1 MRRHRP
7 TMPAGC
13 QAAGDVKSAAQN
25 FKTSHK
31 LPHPLCAAPP
41 PFTTPPPSL
50 PLSCSCFASWP
61 FLSLHCAKIKIYEGC
76 KKQQRQRGGSER
88 KARGRGGY
96 GACCQGHSNV
106 GERAEGPAMNAPKNL
121 TPKWLQMSRAQ
132 RTKLCYT
139 LYIVPLSTPHP
150 PPPTPCS
157 TGTPPLHSA
166 PSRLE
171 QLRCLLEI
179 VSLQIKSTDVTSS
192 QQFALYCQK
201 FLRKDEKRE
210 AEERDEEEGGG
221 EEKRESLSECNEWMN
236 VFSLRPHTHTHTAIK
251 QKTLWSRSY
260 YVWIHF
266 NWAEERS

>member
-7 TMPAGC
+7 AMPAGC

-41 PFTTPPPSL
+41 PSFTTPPPSL
-50 PLSCSCFASWP
+50 PPSCSCFASWP

-106 GERAEGPAMNAPKNL
+106 GERGGGGRNECAKKFNAQMITNESSTAHKVVLHSLHSSPLHPPSPHPLLHWHTPSALCPFSFGTAPLPAGNCVIANQINGRDVIAAICIVLPKVF
-121 TPKWLQMSRAQ
+121 AQ
-132 RTKLCYT
+132 RRRKR
-139 LYIVPLSTPHP
+139 
-150 PPPTPCS
+150 
-157 TGTPPLHSA
+157 
-166 PSRLE
+166 SRRKGRGRGRGRGKE
-171 QLRCLLEI
+171 G
-179 VSLQIKSTDVTSS
+179 KS
-192 QQFALYCQK
+192 
-201 FLRKDEKRE
+201 
-210 AEERDEEEGGG
+210 
-221 EEKRESLSECNEWMN
+221 EWMQRMDECIQ
-236 VFSLRPHTHTHTAIK
+236 FETTHTHTAIK